1 VVLLAFY
8 HHGGVT
14 KQDELRCSVLGA
26 ASQVTNRYS
35 FKDLGHLS
43 LAAPLGNHP
52 SRVISFDP
60 SIHPVG
66 TCSPQFLHQSSAPRI
81 SSYSMNN
88 SIFG

>member
-1 VVLLAFY
+1 MLSAA
-8 HHGGVT
+8 
-14 KQDELRCSVLGA
+14 VLGA

-52 SRVISFDP
+52 SRVIFVRPLLDP

-66 TCSPQFLHQSSAPRI
+66 TCSPQFLQSSLAPRI
-81 SSYSMNN
+81 SYSMNN
-88 SIFG
+88 SIFVVEEC